1 VGALG
6 AAAMAAQ
13 PATERTSA
21 SRRAKRTIVLKCSGS
36 AAQRASELW
45 RHNSDGARTGQ
56 TESALRVAAVHHAAV
71 GSLEGRT
78 ALITGA
84 ARGIGRAT
92 AVRLARDGAKIAINY
107 KGNTEAAA
115 EAKRLVEQTGSTA
128 SLIRGD
134 VSVDADAERVVKAAL
149 AFGEGRLD
157 ILVNNAGITRD
168 NLLIRMSAEEWD
180 AVLDLNLR
188 GAFLVTKAA
197 MRPMMKQRGGRIV
210 NVSSVAG
217 VAGNAGQAN
226 YAAAKAGLIGFTKT
240 VAREMASRN
249 ITCNAVA
256 PGFVPTDLTNAL
268 LKQMEE
274 TILKQ
279 IPLGRFGTVDDVAG
293 AIAFLASDEAAYITG
308 QVIVV
313 DGGMVT

>member
-1 VGALG
+1 MRFV
-6 AAAMAAQ
+6 
-13 PATERTSA
+13 S
-21 SRRAKRTIVLKCSGS
+21 
-36 AAQRASELW
+36 
-45 RHNSDGARTGQ
+45 
-56 TESALRVAAVHHAAV
+56 
-71 GSLEGRT
+71 SLAGKT

-92 AVRLARDGAKIAINY
+92 AVRLAQDGAKIAINF
-107 KGNTEAAA
+107 KGNAEAAA
-115 EAKRLVEQTGSTA
+115 EAKRLVEQAGSKAT
-128 SLIRGD
+128 LIQGD
-134 VSVDADAERVVKAAL
+134 VSVDADAERVVKEAL
-149 AFGEGRLD
+149 AFGEGKLD

-168 NLLIRMSAEEWD
+168 NLLVRMSAEEWD

-210 NVSSVAG
+210 NVSSVSG
-217 VAGNAGQAN
+217 IAGNPGQAN
-226 YAAAKAGLIGFTKT
+226 YSAAKAGLIGFTKT
-240 VAREMASRN
+240 VAREMAIRN

-279 IPLGRFGTVDDVAG
+279 IPLGRFGTVEDVAG
-293 AIAFLASDEAAYITG
+293 AIAFLVSDEAAYITG